1 MSDRHVRE
9 KESLSALMDGEAEE
23 LEIHRTLKRTAESDE
38 LRDTWRR
45 YQLAAAAMRRDLP
58 HQVIDYSASIRLALE
73 DEPALGRNA
82 ALSRMIKPLGRFAI
96 AASVAAVA
104 IVGVQQYSQPNG
116 ISAPL
121 ASVDDVQMNFDTPQ
135 LRTAADFGIPAV
147 TARTVSASSEPESYR
162 APQPV
167 IVVKEMAPDEV
178 TREQVQAYLNE
189 LMSRHTEHAAYNTN
203 QGMLP
208 FARMPAS
215 QDY

>member
-1 MSDRHVRE
+1 MSEHNIRE
-9 KESLSALMDGEAEE
+9 KETLSALMDGEASE
-23 LEIHRTLKRTAESDE
+23 LELHRTLKSSAQSDE

-45 YQLAAAAMRRDLP
+45 YQLAASAMRRDLP
-58 HQVIDYSASIRLALE
+58 PHVIDYSSSIRAALE
-73 DEPALGRNA
+73 DEPTLGKNA
-82 ALSRMIKPLGRFAI
+82 VISRMMKPLGRFAI

-116 ISAPL
+116 LSAPI
-121 ASVDDVQMNFDTPQ
+121 ASVDDVQVNFVNPQ

-147 TARTVSASSEPESYR
+147 TARTVSASSEPSNYR

-189 LMSRHTEHAAYNTN
+189 LMSRHTEHAAFNTN

-208 FARMPAS
+208 YARMPAT